1 MFKVCN
7 ISVGEINLKNS
18 VISTNQILNP
28 TNIIFFFNDDDKAFS
43 YAVKSS
49 SDRFVVDI
57 CKDYGVPDGATL
69 RNSIPDYLKKD
80 INNIL
85 LSSVDFEEMDDEG
98 LEYLSFYPL
107 ENENV
112 KYETLDNFE
121 LGENYIAVQSI
132 YGWFNFSEHL
142 LKSPNINKLKDG
154 SLEEEFYVSQDEIG
168 IIENFISET
177 DKIILFKK

>member
-1 MFKVCN
+1 M
-7 ISVGEINLKNS
+7 I
-18 VISTNQILNP
+18 
-28 TNIIFFFNDDDKAFS
+28 
-43 YAVKSS
+43 
-49 SDRFVVDI
+49 
-57 CKDYGVPDGATL
+57 KD
-69 RNSIPDYLKKD
+69 
-80 INNIL
+80 
-85 LSSVDFEEMDDEG
+85 
-98 LEYLSFYPL
+98 
-107 ENENV
+107 ENV